1 MIGAV
6 LSAANKIL
14 SIMTIKQKIVGK
26 SLVTSLLV
34 AAVGLLSAAS
44 MLHIGN
50 ILRATVATELRE
62 SSDAD
67 QLQGAATKIDE
78 TIDNYLAAV
87 HENRQSDAV
96 RLKSEIDAAFVEITQ
111 ATSQL
116 EKSTRFHSADAARSN
131 SVDGQIWDYRQPLEL
146 IEQQMHLSRKGWSE
160 LQSEIVGQPG
170 VTNASVSADRLNPA
184 INGLMKASQD
194 FQRGAKADMTHGLV
208 VAQDGV
214 ATSVLL
220 LTAAVVVAVILAVSV
235 ALLVAMPLAARLKR
249 LRDGTVEIGN
259 GNFAANIQDESNDE
273 IGQLAA
279 AFNKMVG
286 LLKHSRDEIKESESN
301 FRELADTIRE
311 VFWVCNP
318 ECTKTHYI
326 SPAYAE
332 VWGRSCQSLYKDAR
346 SFAEA
351 IDSVDRARV
360 IASLG
365 KMASSRFD
373 EQYRITRPDG
383 TPRWIHAR
391 AFGVADASGQ
401 IVRVVGIATDI
412 TKEKVAEE
420 ELRQAHAEL
429 ERRVETRTAELQLVN
444 NALRLSETDLHRAK
458 DIAES
463 ASRAKSEFLAKMSH
477 EIRTPLNGVIGISD
491 LLLDTALDKR
501 QHRFAE
507 MIKTSGISLAD
518 LINDLLDFSKIE
530 AGKLVVESLEFDL
543 YAMVEEVTEMTSIKS
558 SQKGLDLAF
567 VTMPGVPRLVKG
579 DSQRIKQIL
588 MNLVNNAVK
597 FTESGSISIRLT
609 LEEYS
614 PKHVTVRF
622 SITDTGIGIPA
633 DRMDRLFKS
642 FSQVDASTTRIYG
655 GSGLGLVI
663 SKELAELMGGGIGVE
678 SAAGRGSTFW
688 FTVKLEP
695 VSDSR
700 LLPIKAAGMGPRR
713 VLAAHNSAMMRET
726 LRSQLGGWGL
736 DPAVASTGDQAMKML
751 LDAALEGNPYDV
763 AILDGELSDINILEL
778 GKAIKGRSEL
788 AATTL
793 LVLLTMGSD
802 IDGAILK
809 TAGFSGHLIKP
820 IRQSSLYDSIVDA
833 SASAGQPAKI
843 LADTLPIAKNSTAH
857 LVRVTN
863 SARILIAEDNRVNQ
877 LVAYEVLAKHGY
889 ACDIV
894 DNGSKAVAA
903 VSSGGYDLV
912 LMDCSMPVMDGFEA
926 TRQIRLA
933 EKANPKSP
941 SPHIP
946 IVALT
951 ANAINGDREQCL
963 MAGMDDYV
971 SKPLVPNRLIEVIQ
985 TLLAKSSL
993 ASGADTVIDTSS
1005 ATAAAPLTSASE
1017 PAAPIMIAALLE
1029 RCLGNVETVTLILD
1043 EFEREAVKDLEE
1055 ITRFLDIGDCAGLAR
1070 VAHSLKGSS
1079 GILSAEAVAAIAL
1092 KLERMGRAGVLVEKD
1107 HLLVQLNDEIHRCID
1122 YLPTARTAIAGG
1134 TKV

>member
-1 MIGAV
+1 M
-6 LSAANKIL
+6 
-14 SIMTIKQKIVGK
+14 
-26 SLVTSLLV
+26 
-34 AAVGLLSAAS
+34 
-44 MLHIGN
+44 
-50 ILRATVATELRE
+50 
-62 SSDAD
+62 
-67 QLQGAATKIDE
+67 
-78 TIDNYLAAV
+78 
-87 HENRQSDAV
+87 
-96 RLKSEIDAAFVEITQ
+96 
-111 ATSQL
+111 
-116 EKSTRFHSADAARSN
+116 
-131 SVDGQIWDYRQPLEL
+131 
-146 IEQQMHLSRKGWSE
+146 
-160 LQSEIVGQPG
+160 
-170 VTNASVSADRLNPA
+170 
-184 INGLMKASQD
+184 
-194 FQRGAKADMTHGLV
+194 
-208 VAQDGV
+208 
-214 ATSVLL
+214 
-220 LTAAVVVAVILAVSV
+220 

-259 GNFAANIQDESNDE
+259 GNFAANIQDDSNDE
-273 IGQLAA
+273 IGQLAT

-318 ECTKTHYI
+318 ECTRTHYI

-332 VWGRSCQSLYKDAR
+332 VWGRSCQSLYNDAR

-365 KMASSRFD
+365 QMASSRFD

-383 TPRWIHAR
+383 TTRWIHAR
-391 AFGVADASGQ
+391 AFGVADANGQ
-401 IVRVVGIATDI
+401 VLRVVGIATDI
-412 TKEKVAEE
+412 TNQKMAEE
-420 ELRQAHAEL
+420 ALRQAHAEL
-429 ERRVETRTAELQLVN
+429 ERRVEARTAELRLVN
-444 NALRLSETDLHRAK
+444 DALRLSETDLHRAK

-477 EIRTPLNGVIGISD
+477 EIRTPLNGVIGMSD
-491 LLLDTALDKR
+491 LLLDTSLDER

-530 AGKLVVESLEFDL
+530 AGKLVIESLEFDL
-543 YAMVEEVTEMTSIKS
+543 HAVVEDVTEMMSIKS

-567 VTMPGVPRLVKG
+567 LTMPGVPRLVKG

-609 LEEYS
+609 LDEYS

-622 SITDTGIGIPA
+622 SITDTGIGIPT

-655 GSGLGLVI
+655 GSGLGLAI
-663 SKELAELMGGGIGVE
+663 SKQLAELMGGGIGVE
-678 SAAGRGSTFW
+678 SAAARGSTFW
-688 FTVKLEP
+688 FTVKLER
-695 VSDSR
+695 VSEFR
-700 LLPIKAAGMGPRR
+700 QLLPITGAAMGPRR
-713 VLAAHNSAMMRET
+713 VLAAHNSPMMRET

-751 LDAALEGNPYDV
+751 LDAALEGHPYDV

-778 GKAIKGRSEL
+778 GKAIKGQSEL
-788 AATTL
+788 AGTTL

-802 IDGAILK
+802 IDRAILK
-809 TAGFSGHLIKP
+809 AAGFSGHLIKP
-820 IRQSSLYDSIVDA
+820 IRQSCLYDSIVDA
-833 SASAGQPAKI
+833 AASAGQPSKV
-843 LADTLPIAKNSTAH
+843 LADTLPIANNSPNH
-857 LVRVTN
+857 LVEVTN

-877 LVAYEVLAKHGY
+877 IVVYEVLAKHGY

-903 VSSGGYDLV
+903 VSSGAYDLV
-912 LMDCSMPVMDGFEA
+912 LMDCSMPEMDGFDA

-946 IVALT
+946 IIALT
-951 ANAINGDREQCL
+951 ANAINDDREQCL
-963 MAGMDDYV
+963 MAGMDGYV
-971 SKPLVPNRLIEVIQ
+971 SKPLDPNRLIEVIQ

-993 ASGADTVIDTSS
+993 ASGVDTVIDASS
-1005 ATAAAPLTSASE
+1005 ATPAAPLTSASE
-1017 PAAPIMIAALLE
+1017 PAVPIVIAALFE

-1043 EFEREAVKDLEE
+1043 EFEREAAEDLEE

-1079 GILSAEAVAAIAL
+1079 GILSADALAAIAL
-1092 KLERMGRAGVLVEKD
+1092 KLERMGRAGVLAEKEQ
-1107 HLLVQLNDEIHRCID
+1107 LLIQLNEEIRRCIG
-1122 YLPTARTAIAGG
+1122 YLPTARAAIASR